1 MESERTISS
10 VGRRAPTSLRLRRA
24 RAIDADEAAAV
35 LRASISTL
43 CVADHGNDAEF
54 LAGWLANKT
63 PGNVR
68 AWIEGPGRFVV
79 AEEHGQILGVGAVVP
94 SGEITLNY
102 VLPEARFRGVSKAVL
117 AALEAHLRTQ
127 GHTHATL
134 TSTRTAHRFYRAMGY
149 VDAGGMHA
157 GDGLTAYPM
166 FKDLSVPP
174 PSDPPPL
181 VNPSGG

>member
-174 PSDPPPL
+174 PSDAPPL